1 MSVVQAIAD
10 RVIVLDHGRIV
21 EEGEAG
27 AVFAN
32 PEAALTRRPLA
43 SSP

>member
-1 MSVVQAIAD
+1 VRAIVG

-21 EEGEAG
+21 EQGEAG

-32 PEAALTRRPLA
+32 P
-43 SSP
+43 